1 MACAVFAEN
10 PTHRIFN
17 IGTGKGSTLRDFV
30 KAVQKLYPDFKGE
43 IAGGLDNARIGF
55 QFYSVYDISR
65 AREELGF
72 EPQYDL
78 DKAVA
83 EYVKTMRLM
92 GVEPTVID

>member
-1 MACAVFAEN
+1 MGRGIVCALCS
-10 PTHRIFN
+10 PKIP
-17 IGTGKGSTLRDFV
+17 STASSTWARARAARFRDFV
-30 KAVQKLYPDFKGE
+30 KAAQKLYPDFKGE

-83 EYVKTMRLM
+83 EYVKDHAAH
-92 GVEPTVID
+92 GG